1 MPYEVEALV
10 DQKGRILSEHVA
22 GLDLHLD
29 LGRLVPA
36 ERLRVR
42 EALREA
48 MAALDATAGEKG
60 AAAG

>member
-1 MPYEVEALV
+1 
-10 DQKGRILSEHVA
+10 VA

-36 ERLRVR
+36 ERLRV

-48 MAALDATAGEKG
+48 MAALDAAAGEKG
-60 AAAG
+60 AATS

>member
-1 MPYEVEALV
+1 M

-48 MAALDATAGEKG
+48 MAALDAAAGEKG
-60 AAAG
+60 AATS